1 MAVAS
6 SAISKNVDFIVDALE
21 LRAYFHVILTAD
33 EVKQA
38 KPHPE
43 IFEKAAHK
51 LGLVPADCVVI
62 EDSFVGIEAAKRAG
76 MKCVA
81 VASTFPAPE
90 LRAHTHADL
99 VVQTLEAL
107 NLQKLRK
114 LFS

>member
-51 LGLVPADCVVI
+51 
-62 EDSFVGIEAAKRAG
+62 FVGIEAAKSAG